1 MENIELNKELNIEEL
16 AKASGG
22 NTISAASC
30 AIDKHEYSDHPTQ
43 SKHAGKDPF
52 VQYLMYNCKLCGQAK
67 YTKLNIKTGEET
79 VIEQS
84 EYDHLVP

>member
-1 MENIELNKELNIEEL
+1 
-16 AKASGG
+16 
-22 NTISAASC
+22 
-30 AIDKHEYSDHPTQ
+30 
-43 SKHAGKDPF
+43 
-52 VQYLMYNCKLCGQAK
+52 MYNCKLCGQAK